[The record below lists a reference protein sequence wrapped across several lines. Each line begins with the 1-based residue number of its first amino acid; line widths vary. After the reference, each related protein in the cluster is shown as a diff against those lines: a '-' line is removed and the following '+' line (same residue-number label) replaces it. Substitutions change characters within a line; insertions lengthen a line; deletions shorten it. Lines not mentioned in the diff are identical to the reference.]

1 MKDHVEEK
9 APNFSALI
17 RPVDEDG
24 LDGHWSWRIHL
35 AHNHSVVRKE
45 TQLYFVKNKKF
56 ISVIVNHSK
65 NQMFY
70 KDVRNV

>member
-45 TQLYFVKNKKF
+45 TQLYFVKKIK
-56 ISVIVNHSK
+56 I
-65 NQMFY
+65 Y
-70 KDVRNV
+70 